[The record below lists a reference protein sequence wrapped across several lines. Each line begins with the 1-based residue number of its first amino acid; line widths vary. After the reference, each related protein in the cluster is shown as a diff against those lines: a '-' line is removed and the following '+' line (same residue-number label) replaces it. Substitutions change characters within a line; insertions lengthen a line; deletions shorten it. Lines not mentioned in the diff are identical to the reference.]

1 MEQELKPFEID
12 PSVIEDFKNKLPDF
26 EKKIEE
32 EVKDRLWSAKLISLK
47 QESDMVARATILFS
61 YEDYFFE
68 KELKLWC
75 EHFSKDD
82 SLDNEINR
90 HLEKLNA
97 YQEALNKIKEIANGM
112 LGKSLEYTDQWKAHL
127 QDIVEIDPLTT
138 KLAFLFYRNDMEFT
152 KEFVILYD
160 NYHSMDYYLNI
171 LAEILKVLN
180 TPITPTLEYYQN
192 LITQIIY

>member
-61 YEDYFFE
+61 YNDYSFE

-75 EHFSKDD
+75 EHFSKED
-82 SLDNEINR
+82 SLENEITR
-90 HLEKLNA
+90 YLEKLNA
-97 YQEALNKIKEIANGM
+97 YQESLTQIKDIAVSM
-112 LGKSLEYTDQWKAHL
+112 LDKTLERTEQWKAHL
-127 QDIVEIDPLTT
+127 QTIIEDDPLTT
-138 KLAFLFYRNDMEFT
+138 RLVFLFYKNDMEFT
-152 KEFVILYD
+152 KEFVILFD
-160 NYHSMDYYLNI
+160 NYHSMDYYLNT

-180 TPITPTLEYYQN
+180 TPIAPTLEYYQN